1 MSEER
6 KTQRLSI
13 LISDSMY
20 SRLSEVAE
28 KYDQSMSAFVQ
39 KAIEREFERKE
50 EEELEQVAADLSSLY
65 ETEEEHTV
73 FTELDRET
81 FSET

>member
-28 KYDQSMSAFVQ
+28 KYDQSMSAFVR

-65 ETEEEHTV
+65 ETEVALTV